1 MSTETAPTADA
12 LRDALERRIRAV
24 LGDAVT
30 VSEPTRLTGGASR
43 ETWALTVTDPS
54 TGRRDLILRR
64 DPPGFEDPQRM
75 AVEAESFTEA
85 LRAGVPVPEL
95 VDHSTGHGRAAAA
108 LGSSYLVMD
117 RLPGEALPQRLLRDD
132 RYASVRSALPY
143 ELGRVLARIH
153 RMDADA
159 VPGLA
164 GGDQVEQLF
173 AMYRETG
180 IRLPVLEIAFRWL
193 RTHRPQ
199 TERDTVVHGDFRNGN
214 ILVDDSG
221 IRAVLDWE
229 LVHRGD
235 PMEDLG
241 WLCVKTWRFGS
252 PLPVGGF
259 GERADLFR
267 GYEDECGIA
276 PDPESVRWWEL
287 YGTLRWAVM
296 CGHQANRG
304 LVDGEDNAL
313 ELLAIGRRVAECEKD
328 LLDLLGL
335 GHDDAPVPGPEP
347 STADDLFGRPS
358 ATELL
363 GVVREFVRRN
373 AAGGD
378 PQAAYLSRVAAN
390 VLGVAAREAALGPE
404 LRTRHRKALE
414 AAGFDS
420 ETTLAKAL
428 RAGTVSAD
436 DPAVAHAVRQAA
448 AARLA
453 VANPRY

>member
-1 MSTETAPTADA
+1 MSTDT
-12 LRDALERRIRAV
+12 LRAALERRIREV
-24 LGDAVT
+24 LGDACT

-43 ETWALTVTDPS
+43 ETWTFTVSDPS
-54 TGRRDLILRR
+54 SGSRDLILRR

-75 AVEAESFTEA
+75 TLEAESFTEA
-85 LRAGVPVPEL
+85 LRAGVPVPAL
-95 VDHSTGHGRAAAA
+95 VDHSSGHDHTADA
-108 LGSSYLVMD
+108 LGSAYLLMD
-117 RLPGEALPQRLLRDD
+117 KLPGEALPQRLLRDD
-132 RYASVRSALPY
+132 RYAAVRATLPY
-143 ELGRVLARIH
+143 ELGRTLARIH
-153 RMDADA
+153 HMDTDA
-159 VPGLA
+159 VPGLT
-164 GGDQVEQLF
+164 GGDQVEHLSD
-173 AMYRETG
+173 MYRETG
-180 IRLPVLEIAFRWL
+180 TRLPVLEIAFRWL
-193 RTHRPQ
+193 REHRPLSA
-199 TERDTVVHGDFRNGN
+199 RDTVVHGDFRNGN
-214 ILVDDSG
+214 LLLDESG
-221 IRAVLDWE
+221 VRAVLDWE

-259 GERADLFR
+259 GDRTDLFR

-296 CGHQANRG
+296 CRHQANRG
-304 LVDGEDNAL
+304 LVDGEDNTL

-335 GHDDAPVPGPEP
+335 GHDDAPVPVPD
-347 STADDLFGRPS
+347 TAATDDLFGRPS

-363 GVVREFVRRN
+363 DVVREFVRHGS
-373 AAGGD
+373 AGAD
-378 PQAAYLSRVAAN
+378 PQSVYLARVAAN
-390 VLGVAAREAALGPE
+390 VLGVAGREAALGAE
-404 LRTRHRKALE
+404 LRTRHREALRG
-414 AAGFDS
+414 AGFES
-420 ETTLAKAL
+420 ESALADAL
-428 RAGTVSAD
+428 RAGTASAD